1 MSKVEESVWTAVE
14 PVITDLGYSI
24 YDVEY
29 LKEGTN
35 WYLRVYIDKN
45 EGISIEDCETVSRA
59 IDPVLDKLD
68 PIKTPYTLEVSSPGI
83 ERVLRRDEHFER
95 YMGEE
100 VEVSLFKAI
109 DGDKKIK
116 GILKSFNGNSL
127 EIEFDNKVINIDM
140 KDISVVK
147 TVYNF

>member
-45 EGISIEDCETVSRA
+45 VGISIEDCETVSRA

-83 ERVLRRDEHFER
+83 ERVLRREEHFER
-95 YMGEE
+95 YMNEE
-100 VEVSLFKAI
+100 IEVSLFKAI
-109 DGDKKIK
+109 DGEKKIK
-116 GILKSFNGNSL
+116 GFLKSFDGNNL
-127 EIEFDNKVINIDM
+127 EIEVNNNKLNIDM